1 MQHQSTDAFT
11 KVRQL
16 PVAPLTK
23 PNPTFNTSSNP
34 EPESVHTG
42 MRWQSVH
49 LTKTSLKEV
58 DRIADHFWETFLRCI
73 TWAYQPAALQSPH
86 IYRPE
91 KRGGNADDTVAETGC
106 CCWDGQPISE
116 NMYSTHRAVG
126 IVLIFAFRLI
136 SCARTAAGGALTRG
150 SPTVRGDSHSYTPS
164 V

>member
-58 DRIADHFWETFLRCI
+58 DRIADHF
-73 TWAYQPAALQSPH
+73 
-86 IYRPE
+86 
-91 KRGGNADDTVAETGC
+91 
-106 CCWDGQPISE
+106 
-116 NMYSTHRAVG
+116 
-126 IVLIFAFRLI
+126 
-136 SCARTAAGGALTRG
+136 
-150 SPTVRGDSHSYTPS
+150 
-164 V
+164 